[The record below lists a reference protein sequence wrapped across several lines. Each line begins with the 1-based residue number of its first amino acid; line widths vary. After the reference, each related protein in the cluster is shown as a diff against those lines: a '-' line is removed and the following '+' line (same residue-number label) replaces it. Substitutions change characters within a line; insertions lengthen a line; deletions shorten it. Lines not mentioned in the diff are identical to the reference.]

1 MSQDKFIDIE
11 GLFRSKNPAILKWM
25 PKFVL
30 NYLKRTIHQNDI
42 NDFML
47 RNKDLK
53 DYEFCKQVIK
63 EFNITLQV
71 SGLENIPLTG
81 GCVFAGNHPLGGMD
95 GMAIVKALD
104 GVRNDVTFIVNDL
117 LMNITNLNGI
127 FIGVNKHGKN
137 VAKQLQVVEELF
149 ASDKAVFLFPA
160 GLVSRKKNGKVS
172 DLVWKKTF
180 ITRAR
185 KYNKPII
192 PVYTEGELTSF
203 FYRLS
208 NIRTKIGIKA
218 NIEMLYLADEM
229 YKQQGKTM
237 KIVFGKPILMED
249 FKSMRTD
256 QEWAN
261 WFKDQVYDLAKAN

>member
-1 MSQDKFIDIE
+1 MHTEKFVDIE
-11 GLFRSKNPAILKWM
+11 SLFRSKNPAILKWM
-25 PKFVL
+25 PKSIL
-30 NYLKRTIHQNDI
+30 RYLKKTIHEDDI
-42 NDFML
+42 NDFMF
-47 RNKDLK
+47 RNKQLK

-63 EFNITLQV
+63 EFDIKLEV
-71 SGLENIPLTG
+71 SGTENIPRTG

-95 GMAIVKALD
+95 GMAIVKSLD
-104 GVRNDVTFIVNDL
+104 GIRNDVTFIVNDI
-117 LMNITNLNGI
+117 LMNVTNLNGI

-137 VAKQLQVVEELF
+137 VAKQLQVVEDLF

-160 GLVSRKKNGKVS
+160 GMVSRKKNGIVR

-192 PVYTEGELTSF
+192 PVYTEGELTKF

-229 YKQQGKTM
+229 YRQKGKTM
-237 KIVFGKPILMED
+237 RIIFGKPILMDE
-249 FKSMRTD
+249 FKNMRTD
-256 QEWAN
+256 QEWAT
-261 WFKDQVYDLAKAN
+261 WVKEKVYELAK